1 MVINLKSL
9 FIIIKNIKMENKKFT
24 VTDDLLASK
33 SQRFLNL
40 LVDVLIIYIIAISIV
55 ATINIIGDTTNIY
68 GASNWVKSLS
78 LIENLFF
85 GLVILFFYYVFTEMY
100 FSRTFAKY
108 FTKTIVVRVDGSKP
122 NTKNFMIRAVSR
134 LNPMDPFSFLG
145 KTERG
150 LHDTLSATYVVK
162 KHEFVEKM
170 KMFVSSDE
178 IGV

>member
-1 MVINLKSL
+1 
-9 FIIIKNIKMENKKFT
+9 MENKKFT

-33 SQRFLNL
+33 SQRFLNFII
-40 LVDVLIIYIIAISIV
+40 DVLIVYIIGISIGTTV
-55 ATINIIGDTTNIY
+55 IIIGDLTHSY
-68 GASNWVKSLS
+68 EASNWVTSLS
-78 LIENLFF
+78 LIEKVFF
-85 GLVILFFYYVFTEMY
+85 GLVILFFYYAFTEMY

-108 FTKTIVVRVDGSKP
+108 FTKTIVVRIDGSKP
-122 NTKNFMIRAVSR
+122 ATKNFMIRTVSR

-145 KTERG
+145 KAERG

-170 KMFVSSDE
+170 KLFASSDE